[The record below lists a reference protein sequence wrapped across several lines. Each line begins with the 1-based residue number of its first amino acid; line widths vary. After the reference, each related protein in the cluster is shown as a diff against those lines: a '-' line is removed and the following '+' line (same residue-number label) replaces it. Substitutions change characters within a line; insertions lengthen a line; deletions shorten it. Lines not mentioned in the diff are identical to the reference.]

1 MLLKDFLNEGASRL
15 ETLYP
20 TKEARNIMLMLCE
33 SRIGTKSY
41 THIVEP
47 EYQIKDKALM
57 GLMRIWSVWP
67 LVSRFSTSWDTLISV
82 G

>member
-1 MLLKDFLNEGASRL
+1 MLLKDFLNEGVARL
-15 ETLYP
+15 ESLYP

-47 EYQIKDKALM
+47 EYQVKDKSL
-57 GLMRIWSVWP
+57 
-67 LVSRFSTSWDTLISV
+67 
-82 G
+82 